1 MPAHLGIFPV
11 DQPIS
16 ACACFLHMLGRP
28 DFIDGFPSNG
38 SARSRRRNMLFSI
51 AAGVAPAMAA
61 EILEIDSQCARY
73 AQAEVMELYLKKRKW
88 RDLMPT
94 MSNKR
99 FAFLAIG
106 LCFGCAAIA
115 QQAPPAAATAPSGPA
130 WSPSQ
135 NIGLFAFPKNNQTA
149 DQQLKDEADCYGMAK
164 QRTGIDA
171 QARPPQGLSEEEKKA
186 AQQQAAKN
194 APQAQGG
201 RAVGAARGAAGG
213 AAIGAIAGNAGKG
226 AGAGAVAGTMRGGM
240 TQKQANAQSQQQA
253 AAQAAAA
260 QKKAE
265 EQMLLQHQEG
275 VDTFQR
281 AFIACM
287 DARNYSVK

>member
-1 MPAHLGIFPV
+1 M
-11 DQPIS
+11 QPMNS
-16 ACACFLHMLGRP
+16 
-28 DFIDGFPSNG
+28 
-38 SARSRRRNMLFSI
+38 
-51 AAGVAPAMAA
+51 
-61 EILEIDSQCARY
+61 
-73 AQAEVMELYLKKRKW
+73 KW
-88 RDLMPT
+88 FTTLT
-94 MSNKR
+94 V
-99 FAFLAIG
+99 G
-106 LCFGCAAIA
+106 LCFGCTAIA
-115 QQAPPAAATAPSGPA
+115 QQTLSVAATASPGPA

-135 NIGLFAFPKNNQTA
+135 SIGLFAFPKNNQTA

-164 QRTGIDA
+164 QRTGINA
-171 QARPPQGLSEEEKKA
+171 QAPPPQGLSDEEKKA
-186 AQQQAAKN
+186 VQQQAAAN
-194 APQAQGG
+194 APEAQGG
-201 RAVGAARGAAGG
+201 RVLGAARGAAGG

-240 TQKQANAQSQQQA
+240 AQRAANAQSKQQA